1 MTPVL
6 ATTLLHDPDPLVR
19 RSAVEALHPDAC
31 SDEGTR
37 VAAIESLV
45 PVLSDPDVAVQ
56 EAAMTALVAFDSCHV
71 ATHLLPVLLDTVQ
84 HRNVAVEV
92 LQRLGPT
99 ALPVLFRAVPNS
111 DKHIR
116 KFIVDIVGHIGGP
129 AAVDGLLDLV
139 NDSSPNVRA
148 AVVESLGVLGDQRA
162 VAPLIR
168 MVQDPEEW
176 VMFSAISALGSLA
189 NVEAV
194 PILQGLLSVEE
205 SAIRCVV
212 VEALG
217 EIGDP
222 RVLPDLLMM
231 LPTARI
237 PLRHLLFVT
246 IIELVGDQAEIFQ
259 REEMRDYLFTELIQ
273 ALNAREPEV
282 QLAALH
288 GLRLI
293 GNTRATGALL
303 SFLDSQRA
311 GEEEVETAVLHALTH
326 IGDEEELLQEAMH
339 GSERVALLCIDALS
353 TRRVTHAV
361 SALSQLVVHSENR
374 EIRRAALVAL
384 GRIGIEESGESA
396 VLVALQDY
404 SGCVR
409 KEAARIVAEKK
420 IQDAGHALWSRLDH
434 EPYPDVLAEQVR
446 AIVNLALVNLECQD
460 RVTILQGLLDHHRP
474 EVREA
479 AITHWPDIHDPAVR
493 QLLDDH
499 VDDADWHV
507 RLSMV
512 ERLVVEQ
519 DETLV
524 DMFITA
530 SSDPHPYVRQAAIQ
544 ALGQFPGEAVCVTL
558 RTAVI
563 KDPDMWVRTR
573 AVEQLVK
580 LHDVNACQMLTC
592 ILKDS
597 PVPLQIA
604 IVTALG
610 VIGNSSVVEIL
621 REMQSHEESEI
632 EEAAL
637 RSLSKIRDRREGV
650 PV

>member
-6 ATTLLHDPDPLVR
+6 ATTLLHNPDPLVR

-31 SDEGTR
+31 SDEGER
-37 VAAIESLV
+37 LAAIESLV
-45 PVLSDPDVAVQ
+45 CVLSDPDVAVQ
-56 EAAMTALVAFDSCHV
+56 ETAMAALVTFDSCHV
-71 ATHLLPVLLDTVQ
+71 ATHLLPVLHGTVQ
-84 HRNVAVEV
+84 HRNLAVEV
-92 LQRLGPT
+92 LQQLGPT
-99 ALPVLFRAVPNS
+99 ALPVFFRALPDS
-111 DKHIR
+111 DEHIR
-116 KFIVDIVGHIGGP
+116 KFIVDIVGNIGGP
-129 AAVDGLLDLV
+129 AAVDGLLGLV
-139 NDSSPNVRA
+139 HDSSSNVRA
-148 AVVESLGVLGDQRA
+148 AVVESLGVLGDHRA
-162 VAPLIR
+162 VASIIR

-189 NVEAV
+189 DVEAV
-194 PILQGLLSVEE
+194 PILQSLLSVEE
-205 SAIRCVV
+205 NAIRCVA

-217 EIGDP
+217 KIGDP
-222 RVLPDLLMM
+222 QVLPKLLMM

-246 IIELVGDQAEIFQ
+246 IIELVGDQAEVFQ
-259 REEMRDYLFTELIQ
+259 RAEMRDYLFTELVQ

-303 SFLDSQRA
+303 SFLDGHRA
-311 GEEEVETAVLHALTH
+311 GEEEIETAVLHALTH
-326 IGDEEELLQEAMH
+326 IGDEEELLQEAMN

-353 TRRVTHAV
+353 NRRVTHAV
-361 SALSQLVVHSENR
+361 PALSQLVVHSENR

-409 KEAARIVAEKK
+409 KEAARIVAEKN
-420 IQDAGHALWSRLDH
+420 IQDAGQALWSRLDL
-434 EPYPDVLAEQVR
+434 EPYPDVLIEQVR
-446 AIVNLALVNLECQD
+446 AIVNLECQD
-460 RVTILQGLLDHHRP
+460 QVTILQGLLDHHRP

-479 AITHWPDIHDPAVR
+479 AIAHWPDIHDPMVR

-499 VDDADWHV
+499 VDDSDWHV
-507 RLSMV
+507 RLSIV

-519 DETLV
+519 DETLL
-524 DMFITA
+524 DMFIAA
-530 SSDPHPYVRQAAIQ
+530 SADPHPYVRQAAVQ
-544 ALGQFPGEAVCVTL
+544 ALGQFSGEAVCVTL

-580 LHDVNACQMLTC
+580 LHDVDACQMLTH

-604 IVTALG
+604 IVRALG
-610 VIGNSSVVEIL
+610 AIGNSSVVEIL

-632 EEAAL
+632 EEAAFSAL
-637 RSLSKIRDRREGV
+637 RQLTTPIAPPEV
-650 PV
+650 PA

>member
-6 ATTLLHDPDPLVR
+6 ATTLLHDGDPLVR
-19 RSAVEALHPDAC
+19 RSAVEAFHPDAC
-31 SDEGTR
+31 ADEGER
-37 VAAIESLV
+37 SAAIESLV
-45 PVLSDPDVAVQ
+45 CVLSDPHVAVQ
-56 EAAMTALVAFDSCHV
+56 EAAMAALVMFDSGHV
-71 ATHLLPVLLDTVQ
+71 ATHLLPVLHGTVQ

-92 LQRLGPT
+92 LQRLSPT
-99 ALPVLFRAVPNS
+99 ALPVLFRAVPDS

-116 KFIVDIVGHIGGP
+116 KFIVDIVGHIGSSS
-129 AAVDGLLDLV
+129 AVDGLLELV
-139 NDSSPNVRA
+139 HDSCPNVRA
-148 AVVESLGVLGDQRA
+148 TVCGSLGVLGDQRA
-162 VAPLIR
+162 VGPLIR

-176 VMFSAISALGSLA
+176 VMFSAINALGILK
-189 NVEAV
+189 NGEAV
-194 PILQGLLSVEE
+194 PMLRELLSVED
-205 SAIRCVV
+205 SAIRCAV

-217 EIGDP
+217 AIGDP
-222 RVLPDLLMM
+222 QVLPDLLPM

-237 PLRHLLFVT
+237 PLRHVLFVT
-246 IIELVGDQAEIFQ
+246 IMELVGDQAEVFQ
-259 REEMRDYLFTELIQ
+259 REEMRDYLFTGLVQ
-273 ALNAREPEV
+273 ALKTREPEV

-303 SFLDSQRA
+303 SFLEGQRA
-311 GEEEVETAVLHALTH
+311 GEEELEAAVLHALTK
-326 IGDEEELLQEAMH
+326 IGDEDQLLQAARN

-353 TRRVTHAV
+353 TRRVIHAV
-361 SALSQLVVHSENR
+361 PALSQLVVHSENR

-434 EPYPDVLAEQVR
+434 EPYPDVLGEQVR
-446 AIVNLALVNLECQD
+446 AVFNNECQD
-460 RVTILQGLLDHHRP
+460 RVTILQGLLDHYRP

-479 AITHWPDIHDPAVR
+479 AIAHWPDIHDPRVR

-499 VDDADWHV
+499 VDDSDWHV
-507 RLSMV
+507 RLCIV

-519 DETLV
+519 DETLL

-530 SSDPHPYVRQAAIQ
+530 SADPHPYVRQAAVQ
-544 ALGQFPGEAVCVTL
+544 ALGQFSGEAVCVTL

-563 KDPDMWVRTR
+563 SDPDMWVRTR

-580 LHDVNACQMLTC
+580 LHDVDACQMLTH

-604 IVTALG
+604 IVRALG
-610 VIGNSSVVEIL
+610 TIGNSTVVEIL
-621 REMQSHEESEI
+621 QEMQSHEESEI
-632 EEAAL
+632 EEAAFSAL
-637 RSLSKIRDRREGV
+637 RQLTTPISPPEVSV
-650 PV
+650 